1 MDSFA
6 QALSNLR
13 SVTFEKDQTEVKQA
27 EAAAKHQQMLIE
39 RNDRTNQSML
49 ANPGMLDSR
58 VAALT
63 QQFSPTSSKPR
74 YDKFADKTTA
84 TDAAMPE
91 DHPMAG
97 FASSVKASLQN
108 KLLNSEGTG
117 KTLAELEREAV
128 SENLNDDTIL
138 KSFEYKAKADSSFKN
153 FFGIFGED
161 KSIRVPDA
169 LKADYTAWKEQTLQD
184 QASREDL
191 NEKYTTTQKVGIA
204 LGGVAA
210 GLAAGTAA
218 VFSGGASV
226 PATAML
232 AGMASE
238 ALIGGAVA
246 LPAAYVG
253 KAARESYR
261 KSEAGTFHQGDAQDR
276 VIGATIAG
284 TMMALGSKSSG
295 VKAMQAM
302 GGIGAT
308 VGAISPDLGIDL
320 ATWAGAEA
328 AIKGVGTKGLKAA
341 LNAGAIS
348 DDLAQK
354 LKLNPTASNVIKNF
368 EAAQEVK
375 KAEMHIRAMDLE
387 ASMKEAAAKAS
398 IAAGPKTANVSEG
411 FEGNIAVVDELN
423 REMRYSMPGG
433 PSAMIKDVDTRSTY
447 AMTGRGKKRVANVP
461 VEDVEKAR
469 ASMHFSQFLDD
480 MATDTTHAE
489 HSAKLRALAEEEAY
503 HDLFDN
509 YVHQGSS
516 TEALD
521 RISMDGLNR
530 AMGTGAGGEW
540 KMLSL
545 GNRVQI
551 VTAEEAASASLL
563 SRSVGQVSS
572 ADRLEAIKKPL
583 LAAARKAIKDT
594 PENFAVALEDA
605 VSKAKSPYMV
615 GGKLDLNQLQQ
626 DLQHYG
632 FGTLHQFAQKVLSE
646 SSVGLKSPKKL
657 AKFMEATEAIRSA
670 ANGGITKLGV
680 AGAVG
685 LGAYNF
691 GENDA
696 EAGVINADVLNAIKS
711 SGGKIW
717 NYSMQRFAPKVA
729 EDLVSKIKPEYFS
742 SITEKLG
749 TLKTTIKE
757 LNAQKEKGFPD
768 ILASTLSPA
777 KKSEAISAAHN
788 TIYSYEQQIAGLEKQ
803 LTKGEYTLSDIR
815 DIITAD
821 NPRLTWREEKELLE
835 KIGVDTEGGAATL
848 TGTASDNFNFGYKES
863 SDGNLYGPGNTYSTT
878 GIIDSAAGNTEA
890 ITAGYSGINRL
901 TTGKNLGSL
910 AQVSTANAELKKQT
924 IKSLEDLAD
933 RVFKQYG
940 KMKGT
945 SAAEADPEGFS
956 KLANQYQ
963 ALRSYKSNLRNVDNS
978 PIKAHKIIHDLLKE
992 NNLPTT
998 YSPKLSGPNTRIN
1011 YFNSKKPFD
1020 IQETYLMKD
1029 FGFSD
1034 TGYIDGETL
1043 WYKLGEQ
1050 AKAAHFKS
1058 FSKEM
1063 LPQLDELEKSLR
1075 SKLAGVI
1082 EPLTGE
1088 DLSKT
1093 ITYDVKKFNDLVQ
1106 DVHENGVIDFDDIAL
1121 HDLKNDLDSAFEY
1134 ASKEEKVVIEKISGQ
1149 LREYLRKDPS
1159 RAANDYLKE
1168 LGYDSITHI
1177 GGYNTGQAAKHR
1189 VWIPLHDE
1197 MVKPFLSVQEQLVK
1211 SFNIEA
1217 AFKGAAAAAVPAAIV
1232 PLDQQGEAHGE
1243 SVLNTVADYAKQG
1256 LMSVASLLGPD
1267 EADAAGLEMLTKLGK
1282 TVKVSPATAEF
1293 VKLTGDS
1300 KNIIQKVS
1308 NAKLLFKE
1316 LPEGA
1321 VSKRGFRTGYL
1332 QTAPN
1337 SEHDIPKIIAGT
1349 QQVFPGQKSLTS
1361 PQFSVMTMFNNVIRG
1376 DEFKGSAA
1384 VQLAHGQSVVAD
1396 EVRKSLKT
1404 FNNIIKT
1411 YGVKT
1416 SPKNSKAISQYTL
1429 PIQEAFD
1436 EVALPLRAQE
1446 VALNENRKAIKKFQD
1461 LVKGDPEAQTKY
1473 ASIIAEREAL
1483 NTKLTENVVKLNEQF
1498 VERQKAVT
1506 DMYKHLAARYPETRI
1521 ALAAEDTVDFQKYPW
1536 LAGVIKPEEKR
1547 AVIAIKDMM
1556 NEYKDQISTVMGE
1569 DHVIAGDY
1577 IKHSRAMTPAFKK
1590 RTEELELFL
1599 DKAGLEGK
1607 EIIALTKLHS
1617 RTKYSQQMIPD
1628 ITRNM
1633 GEYIPETE
1641 IRLMNSD
1648 FWKPGKQGG
1657 WDAVWKSHI
1666 VQNSPPL
1673 KAFFQQIA
1681 DSAKPPEETI
1691 LRNLSNHYAT
1701 LESTRLLFGAVS
1713 APLKHAMKLVGDM
1726 RTFGVTPT
1734 LKTMASSVGVAGR
1747 NFVRIQTE
1755 KLEMSGLVDK
1765 GTAAKLWQNKKDLDT
1780 FVASTINQQ
1789 GMMDYLTD
1797 IERQF
1802 GKPSDNMLT
1811 SLIQYAG
1818 DKASVGIKAIET
1830 FDRTTSVLMAMKMAE
1845 KRGMTG
1851 QQAMYSVYDTILKNN
1866 FLSGQLNSNWAR
1878 DPNIR
1883 ALMLFQNTPFKIW
1896 ERRVADAINAKRDL
1910 KTAWGIIKNVDLPKE
1925 YETLQGIG
1933 RTMKQA
1939 EVAFK
1944 QNMLSDA
1951 FTKDVFGNS
1960 TSKQLVKEM
1969 LLVGGMITGGKALD
1983 IDLTGHLLHLP
1994 FVKQDEGDV
2003 KVSIS
2008 PIAQAAVKTMAGKQP
2023 AGFPDYD
2030 PEDHLPT
2037 ASFLRHWY
2045 GTSGPLLM
2053 GSKLQRLSNNDI
2065 PEIYNNSKWKFLF
2078 SVPAAGYGH

>member
-13 SVTFEKDQTEVKQA
+13 SITFEKDQTEVKQA

-39 RNDRTNQSML
+39 RNDRTNQSIL

-97 FASSVKASLQN
+97 FASAVKASLQN

-161 KSIRVPDA
+161 KSVRVPDA

-191 NEKYTTTQKVGIA
+191 NEKYTTKQKVGIA

-218 VFSGGASV
+218 VLSGGASV

-246 LPAAYVG
+246 LPAAYVS

-341 LNAGAIS
+341 LNAGAVS
-348 DDLAQK
+348 NDLAQK

-375 KAEMHIRAMDLE
+375 KAEMHIKAMDLE
-387 ASMKEAAAKAS
+387 ASMKEAAAQAS

-423 REMRYSMPGG
+423 KQMRYSMPGG

-447 AMTGRGKKRVANVP
+447 AMTGRGKKRIASVP
-461 VEDVEKAR
+461 VEDIEKAR
-469 ASMHFSQFLDD
+469 SAMHFNQFLDD

-489 HSAKLRALAEEEAY
+489 HSAKIKALAEEEAY

-583 LAAARKAIKDT
+583 LTAARKAIKDT
-594 PENFAVALEDA
+594 PENFAVALEDS

-632 FGTLHQFAQKVLSE
+632 FGTLHQFAHKALSE

-657 AKFMEATEAIRSA
+657 AKFMEATEAIRSS

-680 AGAVG
+680 AGAAG

-696 EAGVINADVLNAIKS
+696 EAGIINTETMKAIQAA
-711 SGGKIW
+711 GGKIW
-717 NYSMQRFAPKVA
+717 NYSMQKFSPRVA
-729 EDLVSKIKPEYFS
+729 EELVSKVKPGHFE
-742 SITEKLG
+742 ELAGK
-749 TLKTTIKE
+749 LKTAVKAGDKE
-757 LNAQKEKGFPD
+757 LAD
-768 ILASTLSPA
+768 SLT
-777 KKSEAISAAHN
+777 
-788 TIYSYEQQIAGLEKQ
+788 KQ
-803 LTKGEYTLSDIR
+803 LTKENYTLSEIR
-815 DIITAD
+815 SIITG
-821 NPRLTWREEKELLE
+821 NNRSIPWSKEKELLE
-835 KIGVDTEGGAATL
+835 QAGIDTEGGVTTL
-848 TGTASDNFNFGYKES
+848 AGMSNDNFEFGYAK
-863 SDGNLYGPGNTYSTT
+863 SDPNNLYGPGSTYSTT
-878 GIIDSAAGNTEA
+878 GVIHDYTKDGTVAGTED
-890 ITAGYSGINRL
+890 ITAGYSGI
-901 TTGKNLGSL
+901 KNFFNDSSSL
-910 AQVSTANAELKKQT
+910 DSLSTPSAKA
-924 IKSLEDLAD
+924 
-933 RVFKQYG
+933 G
-940 KMKGT
+940 
-945 SAAEADPEGFS
+945 SAAEHSERIEQLRFDLNNELKSYAGSTDDTLNAKRAELRELRKELRDYNFGLYGDGVPE
-956 KLANQYQ
+956 
-963 ALRSYKSNLRNVDNS
+963 V
-978 PIKAHKIIHDLLKE
+978 
-992 NNLPTT
+992 
-998 YSPKLSGPNTRIN
+998 SPKLREYLKSNGIEPFEGKLAGPNVRM
-1011 YFNSKKPFD
+1011 YHFKPEKPFD
-1020 IQETYLMKD
+1020 IQDKYSLSAFGIPKD
-1029 FGFSD
+1029 EFTSD
-1034 TGYIDGETL
+1034 TVTGGTLLDHLSDYAAIRHIKNGITELNPTASSLKDTLTTVLKEKPGNTSDIRIATEALDAVQKMPESETISMGDL
-1043 WYKLGEQ
+1043 TRMRHELRH
-1050 AKAAHFKS
+1050 AKTA
-1058 FSKEM
+1058 
-1063 LPQLDELEKSLR
+1063 
-1075 SKLAGVI
+1075 
-1082 EPLTGE
+1082 LTGVVTPKE
-1088 DLSKT
+1088 L
-1093 ITYDVKKFNDLVQ
+1093 NQ
-1106 DVHENGVIDFDDIAL
+1106 FDNI
-1121 HDLKNDLDSAFEY
+1121 
-1134 ASKEEKVVIEKISGQ
+1134 IEKLLEVGRVEPKR
-1149 LREYLRKDPS
+1149 L
-1159 RAANDYLKE
+1159 ANDYLKE
-1168 LGYDSITHI
+1168 LGYDSITHV
-1177 GGYNTGQAAKHR
+1177 GGINTGQQKYHR
-1189 VWIPLHDE
+1189 VWIPLKDE
-1197 MVKPFLSVQEQLVK
+1197 MLTPFLSVQEKLAK
-1211 SFNIEA
+1211 SFKLES
-1217 AFKGAAAAAVPAAIV
+1217 AFKGAAAAVIPTTILPA
-1232 PLDQQGEAHGE
+1232 DEQGKAYGE
-1243 SVLNTVADYAKQG
+1243 SVINTVKEYAKQG

-1293 VKLTGDS
+1293 MKLTGDS

-1321 VSKRGFRTGYL
+1321 ISKRGFRTGYL

-1404 FNNIIKT
+1404 YNNIIKT

-1416 SPKNSKAISQYTL
+1416 APENSKAISQYAL

-1446 VALNENRKAIKKFQD
+1446 VALNENRKATKKFQD

-1498 VERQKAVT
+1498 TERQKAVT

-1536 LAGVIKPEEKR
+1536 LAGIIKPEEKR

-1569 DHVIAGDY
+1569 EHVIAGDY

-1641 IRLMNSD
+1641 IRLMNAD

-1681 DSAKPPEETI
+1681 DSAKPPEETV

-1765 GTAAKLWQNKKDLDT
+1765 GTASKLWQSKKDLDS

-1851 QQAMYSVYDTILKNN
+1851 QQAMYSIYDTILKNN

-1925 YETLQGIG
+1925 FETLQGIG

-2023 AGFPDYD
+2023 VGFPDYA